1 MGEEMKAKP
10 LSEDDYGVLAAV
22 TDKPEQSREVAARLF
37 GVTVEEVLKR
47 NLNERVWRSLVRLR
61 SHGLVERGYEGTTGT
76 NCTYALSEA
85 GRERIQPFT
94 KFLSQAA

>member
-1 MGEEMKAKP
+1 MKAKM
-10 LSEDDYGVLAAV
+10 LSEYDYQVLAAV

-47 NLNERVWRSLVRLR
+47 NLNEQVWRSLVRLR
-61 SHGLVERGYEGTTGT
+61 GNGFVERGYEGTTGT
-76 NCTYALSEA
+76 NCTYTLSEA